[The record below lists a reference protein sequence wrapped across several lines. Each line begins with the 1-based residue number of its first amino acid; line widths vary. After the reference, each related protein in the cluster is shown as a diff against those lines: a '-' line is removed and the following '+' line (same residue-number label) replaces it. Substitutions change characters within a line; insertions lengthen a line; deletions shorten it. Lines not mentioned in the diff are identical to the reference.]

1 VSESVLQGIKGVLE
15 LAGKGTTQLM
25 DEALNLFIVLSILDI
40 LKFAVV
46 FVIFYV
52 VKKFLSTIGEASEEG
67 KTKRLVKSAQ
77 VAGFIL
83 SLVFFVAHS
92 YGAVVNIAKIMVA
105 PNIFLIE
112 KGYKVVEDVK
122 NGNMTKGN

>member
-1 VSESVLQGIKGVLE
+1 MTNEIFDGMKGVLE
-15 LAGKGTTQLM
+15 LASKGTTALM

-46 FVIFYV
+46 FVIFFV
-52 VKKFLSTIGEASEEG
+52 VKKFLDTVGQASDSD
-67 KTKRLVKSAQ
+67 KTKRLVYSAK

-92 YGAVVNIAKIMVA
+92 YSGVVNIAKIMVA
-105 PNIFLIE
+105 PNIFLLE
-112 KGYKVVEDVK
+112 KGYNVMKDVK
-122 NGNMTKGN
+122 NGP